1 MDERIREN
9 HFLKDGYLLFIAKF
23 VNFYVERL
31 KSKVNKVSL
40 KTDVNHLKSSL
51 FAEDFLQ
58 QI

>member
-31 KSKVNKVSL
+31 KSKVNKVS
-40 KTDVNHLKSSL
+40 KTDVNYLKSSL